1 MALGRHSHRACP
13 LTQWAPLTTWITLLI
28 SVTYMASM
36 ALSQRTPHNTWHSLY
51 SWYSRNPPFISDIS
65 VFFSCFHMFYFAW
78 LRRNGSTL
86 DTPGLK
92 WSISFLVMVW
102 FRGILRLYA
111 AFFTSESM
119 ESEFAGSPQSKFPE
133 PAMVVIYKAIHITY
147 FNTTIQVKSLPI
159 LHCLISLKLTLSLST
174 CYSALARLIG
184 AHVMC

>member
-86 DTPGLK
+86 DTQGLK
-92 WSISFLVMVW
+92 MVYFVSRNGLGVCGCTRHSSRQRAWNRSLQAVRSQNFQNQQWSWYISL
-102 FRGILRLYA
+102 
-111 AFFTSESM
+111 
-119 ESEFAGSPQSKFPE
+119 
-133 PAMVVIYKAIHITY
+133 
-147 FNTTIQVKSLPI
+147 
-159 LHCLISLKLTLSLST
+159 LISLSSIPIPIPQG
-174 CYSALARLIG
+174 R
-184 AHVMC
+184 